1 MIKSLFQKVIVAYNG
16 SKSSL
21 NALMYGIVLAKIH
34 KIQLKIVY
42 VVDSASIKSL
52 VLTKIMIVEEGERV
66 RKALEEDGKK
76 NLEYALSLA
85 KKKGVN
91 AEADLRSG
99 SVWSEIISAANSFDA
114 SLILIGGHG
123 NGKDISRQDSE
134 IIARSQ
140 CSVMVVKD
148 VYMEQKFKLA

>member
-1 MIKSLFQKVIVAYNG
+1 MIKSLFQKVIVAYYG

-21 NALMYGIVLAKIH
+21 NALMNGIVLAKIH

-114 SLILIGGHG
+114 SLILIGGQG

>member
-52 VLTKIMIVEEGERV
+52 VLTKIMIHGT
-66 RKALEEDGKK
+66 
-76 NLEYALSLA
+76 
-85 KKKGVN
+85 
-91 AEADLRSG
+91 
-99 SVWSEIISAANSFDA
+99 EI
-114 SLILIGGHG
+114 
-123 NGKDISRQDSE
+123 
-134 IIARSQ
+134 
-140 CSVMVVKD
+140 
-148 VYMEQKFKLA
+148 

>member
-76 NLEYALSLA
+76 NLEYA
-85 KKKGVN
+85 
-91 AEADLRSG
+91 
-99 SVWSEIISAANSFDA
+99 
-114 SLILIGGHG
+114 
-123 NGKDISRQDSE
+123 
-134 IIARSQ
+134 
-140 CSVMVVKD
+140 
-148 VYMEQKFKLA
+148 